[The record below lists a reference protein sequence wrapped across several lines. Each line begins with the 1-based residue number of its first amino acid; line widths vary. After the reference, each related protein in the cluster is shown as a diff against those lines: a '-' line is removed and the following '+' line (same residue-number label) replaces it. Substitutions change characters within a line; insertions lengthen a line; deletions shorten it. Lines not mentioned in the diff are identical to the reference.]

1 MSSFSFFLCL
11 CLFLSRLLKYAALS
25 PGQVSVSWFSDN
37 ACTSLS
43 SFPRDNPLI
52 SDVNTCCPFAVMDWV
67 DYWLKIESYGALASF
82 KMFPDAN
89 CSDLE
94 FFSLMMPCGF
104 CFIGSFFV
112 GDAQSFRF
120 DCGSSQIPPNKRV
133 VSELLTYA
141 DAECSVPLP
150 PTSLYPSNHMQ
161 ITSDVCA
168 PYTLAK
174 SRRPDLNY
182 FATALS
188 CAPDGSTSYT
198 FFTIHNDADCKKRPR
213 SFIYGQTNKCMNR
226 NSEYFNNL
234 SSAPGFSA
242 YKLACTLQDLIPSP
256 AATYVHAHDIDR

>member
-11 CLFLSRLLKYAALS
+11 CLFLSPLISAALS
-25 PGQVSVSWFSDN
+25 PGQVSVSWFSDT

-43 SFPRDNPLI
+43 SLPSDNPLI
-52 SDVNTCCPFAVMDWV
+52 SDVNTCSRFAVFERV
-67 DYWLKIESYGALASF
+67 DEWLKIESYGALANF
-82 KMFPDAN
+82 KMFTDSN

-94 FFSLMMPCGF
+94 FSQMMPCGV
-104 CFIGSFFV
+104 CMVGSFFIHS
-112 GDAQSFRF
+112 AQSFRF

-141 DAECSVPLP
+141 DAECTLPLP

-161 ITSDVCA
+161 ITSDACA

-188 CAPDGSTSYT
+188 CAPDGSTS
-198 FFTIHNDADCKKRPR
+198 FTIHNDADCKKRAR
-213 SFIYGQTNKCMNR
+213 SFIYGQNNECMNKTR
-226 NSEYFNNL
+226 EYFSNL

-242 YKLACTLQDLIPSP
+242 YKLACTLQDLIPSS

>member
-89 CSDLE
+89 CSNWE
-94 FFSLMMPCGF
+94 FSQTMPCGA
-104 CFIGSFFV
+104 CMVGSFFV
-112 GDAQSFRF
+112 GAAQSFRF
-120 DCGSSQIPPNKRV
+120 NCGSSQIPPNKRV

-188 CAPDGSTSYT
+188 CAPDGSTSL
-198 FFTIHNDADCKKRPR
+198 TIHNDADCKKRAR
-213 SFIYGQTNKCMNR
+213 SFIHGQTNKCMNKT
-226 NSEYFNNL
+226 SEDFTNL